1 MNNYMPQNG
10 QSRRKGQTPGNVQF
24 PKTEPWGKRWT
35 DQLLQNLNQ

>member
-24 PKTEPWGKRWT
+24 PKTEPGGKR
-35 DQLLQNLNQ
+35 